1 MCVWLY
7 PSARMCG
14 SLSTSQTLKTGWYL
28 CPKVYHKGA
37 RSFPLPSS
45 LYLPS
50 RALCSGLKIL
60 GGGWGLNITPGPP
73 GCRYL
78 EAQRR
83 RVHLWRW
90 GWLGDEKSTRRLGT
104 TRCQTWESPQR
115 PRFLGHCRHLS
126 DQAVR
131 VPLFLRWGGNYLIAT
146 PPLWQLD

>member
-90 GWLGDEKSTRRLGT
+90 GWLGDEKSTRRLRT

-131 VPLFLRWGGNYLIAT
+131 VPLFLRWGGNYLVAT